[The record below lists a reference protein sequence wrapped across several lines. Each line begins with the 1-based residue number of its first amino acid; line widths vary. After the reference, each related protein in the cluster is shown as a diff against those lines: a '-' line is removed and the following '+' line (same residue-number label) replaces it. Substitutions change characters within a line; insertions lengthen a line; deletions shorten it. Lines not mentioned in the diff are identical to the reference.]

1 MCEVM
6 LLKVMLRIKLP
17 PLTEH
22 FAELGVVQV
31 GVLLCQSLALVFGP
45 HHKCVHRPADARF
58 AFPARVHAHVA
69 LGFGVRSR
77 AKRLRPRALRRAGH
91 HG

>member
-1 MCEVM
+1 M
-6 LLKVMLRIKLP
+6 MLRMKLP

-31 GVLLCQSLALVFGP
+31 WVLLCQSLALVFGP
-45 HHKCVHRPADARF
+45 HHESVHRPADARF
-58 AFPARVHAHVA
+58 AFPARCRARFA
-69 LGFGVRSR
+69 LDFGVRSR
-77 AKRLRPRALRRAGH
+77 AERLRPRALSRAGH

>member
-1 MCEVM
+1 M
-6 LLKVMLRIKLP
+6 P

-45 HHKCVHRPADARF
+45 NHESIHRPADARF
-58 AFPARVHAHVA
+58 AFPARRRARFA
-69 LGFGVRSR
+69 LGFGVR
-77 AKRLRPRALRRAGH
+77 AWAERLRPRALSRAGH